1 MNSGRTV
8 FSQLM
13 DFLPWQEFRQCVSR
27 YDGDRRVRSL
37 TCRDQFLEMAFGQLA
52 LRDSLRDIVVA
63 LGAREKQLYHMGLR
77 GSVSR
82 STLADANEK
91 RDWRIFGDFAMGL
104 IRQTRGLYQDE
115 PLAVDLESLVYAVD
129 STTISLC
136 LSVFP
141 WARYKRRLG
150 AIKLHTQL
158 DLRGSIPSFIHITD
172 GTVHDVRFLDRLI
185 IEPGAFY
192 VLDRG
197 YLDYARLHR
206 VHEEGGFFITR
217 PRSSFQF
224 RRVSSAP
231 VDKASGV
238 LCDQTVTLV
247 SFYPRKAYP
256 DRLRR
261 ISYVDREQRKRL
273 VFMTNNF
280 VLPALTV
287 AHLYKCRWQ
296 VELFFRWIKQHL
308 RIRAFFGT
316 SENAVHAQVWIAIS
330 VYVLVAL
337 ARKRLGLTMSHYQML
352 QILSLTLFE
361 KVPLQ
366 ELLTPKLAEREQPES
381 PKQLMLFDI

>member
-1 MNSGRTV
+1 
-8 FSQLM
+8 M
-13 DFLPWQEFRQCVSR
+13 DFLPWHQFRDCVRR
-27 YDGDRRVRSL
+27 YGGDRSVRAL

-52 LRDSLRDIVVA
+52 LRDSLRDIVVT
-63 LGAREKQLYHMGLR
+63 LESRGRQLYHMGIR
-77 GSVSR
+77 GSVRR

-91 RDWRIFGDFAMGL
+91 RDWRVFGDFAMGL
-104 IRQTRGLYQDE
+104 IRATRELYRDE
-115 PLAVDLESLVYAVD
+115 PLAVELKNLVYAVD
-129 STTISLC
+129 STTISLS

-141 WARYKRRLG
+141 WARYKRTLG

-158 DLRGSIPSFIHITD
+158 DLRGNIPSFIHITD
-172 GTVHDVRFLDRLI
+172 GTVHDVRFLDHLV

-206 VHEEGGFFITR
+206 VHEEGGYFITR
-217 PRSSFQF
+217 PRNSFRF
-224 RRVSSAP
+224 RRVSSAS

-238 LCDQTVTLV
+238 LCDQTVALV

-261 ISYVDREQRKRL
+261 IGYVDREQNKRL

-287 AHLYKCRWQ
+287 AQLYKCRWQ

-316 SENAVHAQVWIAIS
+316 SENAVHTQVWIAIS

-337 ARKRLGLTMSHYQML
+337 VKKRLGLTVSLYRML
-352 QILSLTLFE
+352 QVLSLTLFE
-361 KVPLQ
+361 KVPLDQ
-366 ELLTPKLAEREQPES
+366 LFTPQTVEPENPGS
-381 PKQLMLFDI
+381 PKQLLLFNI